1 MWQYQIIKNW
11 RHPQEAWSTVF
22 GVETRKEGRSVPDT
36 REAEREELGF
46 MEWTRHC
53 ARFFMCSQPFLS
65 NARKFKFREV
75 R

>member
-22 GVETRKEGRSVPDT
+22 SVETRKEWRSIPDT
-36 REAEREELGF
+36 WEAEREELGF

-53 ARFFMCSQPFLS
+53 ARFFMCSQHFLS
-65 NARKFKFREV
+65 KARKFKFREV